1 MNILVNPPENIP
13 ISVIKLEEYLNKEY
27 KIKLKID
34 ENFVFNVLDDKYDYH
49 IYKKGKNKGK
59 FKIYKSKNKD
69 KNVKKEL
76 LSKYN
81 FEENK
86 KKLLPQKN
94 DEKKIEKYECN
105 ICLNNDKKEN
115 LKKTLDFIESKYNFL
130 YFDFYDLEYKYKS
143 ICEISKTMIFNL
155 KKIYKLIINNND
167 IKKDYMDIL
176 KILNKIIL
184 QERAINIFLSYN

>member
-34 ENFVFNVLDDKYDYH
+34 GNFVFNVLDDKYDYH
-49 IYKKGKNKGK
+49 IYKKGKNKGTL
-59 FKIYKSKNKD
+59 KIYKTKNKD

-86 KKLLPQKN
+86 NKLLPKKN
-94 DEKKIEKYECN
+94 DDKIYSQHECN

-115 LKKTLDFIESKYNFL
+115 LNKTLDFIKSKYDFL

-143 ICEISKTMIFNL
+143 ICEISKTIIFNL
-155 KKIYKLIINNND
+155 KKIYKIIINNND
-167 IKKDYMDIL
+167 IKKDMDIL